1 MPEVLSN
8 NPFIIA
14 IIVLVLILLIAIP
27 VLIRRRRAS
36 ADDVLPPPELGQSID
51 YTSLP
56 YEEPTGLADRF
67 RRLPI
72 GAKLLIFL
80 IPLVLIVAAVIA
92 VLTLQTQ
99 TTADN
104 PTPVLPPPTITDVA
118 ANVANPTKIRVIAST
133 TLPNGTQV
141 TAVLKENG
149 QDFAW
154 FDPQTAAQVDDGR
167 IELNLEKSPS
177 APTPK
182 EGQEYTIILSA
193 KANDQTVSSE
203 PAALDVPGPLRA
215 AFYQLVSAAPTTAP
229 TTAPTAAPT
238 TPPQPTTPP
247 PTTLPEPTAT
257 ETVTLKATVFHG
269 GNIRPRPRIENTPNL
284 PQVHANEVV
293 TLLEKTADGAWY
305 RVDAPEGTG
314 WVSSTL
320 LRIDGDVAKQ
330 VPVAGQT
337 PPTPGTTP
345 SGLTATVSH
354 GGHVR
359 ETPVTGRPVDEVNA
373 GETVTLLAKTADGAW
388 YRLTDVRG
396 KTGWVHVSLLQI
408 DPAVAK
414 QVPVAR

>member
-67 RRLPI
+67 RRLSI

-80 IPLVLIVAAVIA
+80 IPLVLIVAVVIA
-92 VLTLQTQ
+92 VLTLQAP
-99 TTADN
+99 TTAGN
-104 PTPVLPPPTITDVA
+104 PTPALPPPTITDVA
-118 ANVANPTKIRVIAST
+118 ANVANPTKIRVVAST

-154 FDPQTAAQVDDGR
+154 FDPQTTAQVDDGR
-167 IELNLEKSPS
+167 IELSLEKAPS

-193 KANDQTVSSE
+193 TANNQTISSE
-203 PAALDVPGPLRA
+203 PATLDVPGPLRA
-215 AFYQLVSAAPTTAP
+215 AFYQFVSVAPTPAP

-238 TPPQPTTPP
+238 APPQPTGTR
-247 PTTLPEPTAT
+247 TSYS
-257 ETVTLKATVFHG
+257 
-269 GNIRPRPRIENTPNL
+269 
-284 PQVHANEVV
+284 
-293 TLLEKTADGAWY
+293 GACC
-305 RVDAPEGTG
+305 
-314 WVSSTL
+314 
-320 LRIDGDVAKQ
+320 
-330 VPVAGQT
+330 
-337 PPTPGTTP
+337 
-345 SGLTATVSH
+345 
-354 GGHVR
+354 
-359 ETPVTGRPVDEVNA
+359 
-373 GETVTLLAKTADGAW
+373 
-388 YRLTDVRG
+388 
-396 KTGWVHVSLLQI
+396 
-408 DPAVAK
+408 
-414 QVPVAR
+414 